1 MFLKQILKLYSLEE
15 LLNKSGARKAVFFCQ
30 NFTNIFNLYQLKCQQ
45 QCLRS
50 DQKVGDESIN
60 SNFIKSCKKADW
72 DYAIAFNKK
81 AVHLTLQASW
91 QIGIDFLTKLINQF
105 ILLAWHKNIPL
116 GIETNVVV
124 NYIHILRENLNK
136 SVLFVVTYDNYHK
149 YANGISKLKARYCL
163 CFQSK
168 FNIFDIGSVTKIIKS
183 KFLPFKIH
191 ELPDSIVYKTNIALQ
206 KVSICTSSFLREK
219 IFKKETFP
227 INNVIK
233 WLPGLSLRIYI
244 FPSLSCLVSNAAVS
258 LDEQCKTLLRGKFCN
273 ENDTFI

>member
-1 MFLKQILKLYSLEE
+1 MLLLKKNSLEE
-15 LLNKSGARKAVFFCQ
+15 LSKKSGARKGIFFDE
-30 NFTNIFNLYQLKCQQ
+30 NFTNIFNLDQLKYWQQ
-45 QCLRS
+45 HLRS
-50 DQKVGDESIN
+50 DKKAGDESIN
-60 SNFIKSCKKADW
+60 SNFIKCCKKVDW

-81 AVHLTLQASW
+81 AVHLTLQTSW

-124 NYIHILRENLNK
+124 NYIHRLRENLNK
-136 SVLFVVTYDNYHK
+136 SVVLKIICDNYYK
-149 YANGISKLKARYCL
+149 YFHSFSKLKARYCL
-163 CFQSK
+163 YFQPR
-168 FNIFDIGSVTKIIKS
+168 FNIFDFGSVTKFIKS

-206 KVSICTSSFLREK
+206 KVSICTSSFLREN
-219 IFKKETFP
+219 ILKKETFP
-227 INNVIK
+227 INDVIK

-258 LDEQCKTLLRGKFCN
+258 LDEQWKTLLRGKFCN